1 VDFPE
6 GADLDALDG
15 PANRVYRANEPASLL
30 RVTVCRAGTLA
41 RLGHD
46 HVVASSNFGIG
57 KR

>member
-1 VDFPE
+1 
-6 GADLDALDG
+6 
-15 PANRVYRANEPASLL
+15 L
-30 RVTVCRAGTLA
+30 RVTVFRAGTLA